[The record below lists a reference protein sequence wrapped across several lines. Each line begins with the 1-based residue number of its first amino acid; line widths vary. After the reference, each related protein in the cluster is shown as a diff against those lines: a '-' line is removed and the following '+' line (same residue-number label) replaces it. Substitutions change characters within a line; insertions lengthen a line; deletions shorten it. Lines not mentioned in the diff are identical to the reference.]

1 MTSPGDEEAHF
12 LSFFCFSGLSFERC
26 IGISSWRRHG
36 GRRLSASASNVI
48 SPSTILSKGLS
59 TLCSPFIPTQPPLFL
74 SILTTLAPCSIHKP
88 WDDKCPPPSSLH
100 AGQDKTMPH
109 SAAEYHP
116 SRKSSIR
123 DTKDEM
129 LLQLPFF
136 TKRVSHFSAPL
147 SLFPHRLVPSCYV
160 WGIWNIFLCINVH
173 TLSDGSLMSCFFLP
187 AVQQRICLT
196 EDRHFSI
203 YTREFGGKYEL
214 KAPLIIKTPIHLLS
228 VIFSA
233 SFGLYSEDQ
242 REAFCLCSLSGRN
255 IWD

>member
-1 MTSPGDEEAHF
+1 
-12 LSFFCFSGLSFERC
+12 
-26 IGISSWRRHG
+26 
-36 GRRLSASASNVI
+36 
-48 SPSTILSKGLS
+48 
-59 TLCSPFIPTQPPLFL
+59 
-74 SILTTLAPCSIHKP
+74 
-88 WDDKCPPPSSLH
+88 
-100 AGQDKTMPH
+100 MPH
-109 SAAEYHP
+109 SAAEYHQ

-136 TKRVSHFSAPL
+136 TRRVSHFFL
-147 SLFPHRLVPSCYV
+147 LLCLFFLTAWFLHATCEEY
-160 WGIWNIFLCINVH
+160 GTFFLCIIVH
-173 TLSDGSLMSCFFLP
+173 TPSDGSLMSWFFCLFFFLP

-228 VIFSA
+228 VIFSG

-255 IWD
+255 I